1 MPRIHP
7 TSPWVPEVNPSTDG
21 PGVMALCFHDPAV
34 RAELFDTRLHY
45 DPQHLNADGAKV
57 FTRMVA
63 EEFAGLI
70 KAKRGRSDE

>member
-1 MPRIHP
+1 
-7 TSPWVPEVNPSTDG
+7 
-21 PGVMALCFHDPAV
+21 MALCFHDPAV